1 MRCARLCRRG
11 IGLGIGVGREGLRRL
26 NAAYCLLVCLLSVLA
41 GTTVPSLAESRPK
54 AFGVTVV
61 DGMSIRQV
69 GDATH
74 VRLRMT
80 RHLVPTIFTLPNPY
94 RVILDLPN
102 ATFRLPA
109 SAGRQGK
116 GLVSAYRYGLLTPL
130 SARMVIDTAGAFA
143 ISTVRIVDSTDDR
156 ADLFIELKAI
166 PHSQFRRQGRQ
177 TQRPAGS
184 DLRKA
189 QFDVGPSGPGRQP
202 VIVIDPGHGGPD
214 PGAVGGRN
222 TYEKGIAL
230 AVGKALRRSLT
241 ARRRYKVVMTRTRDI
256 FVSLEDRV
264 RLSRAVGASLFLSLH
279 ADATE
284 RAAEEVRGA
293 SIYTLSSRASDAE
306 AHRFAKNEN
315 ASDVLAG
322 FPIISDASAG
332 SVETILID
340 LLKRETE
347 RFSRRFREDLVKSM
361 GRVAVLS
368 HDPRRA
374 AAFVVLKQTEI
385 PSVLIE
391 LGYISNPRDERE
403 MLNPTW
409 QNKVAEAIARA
420 VDIYFGQ
427 TVSGRQ

>member
-1 MRCARLCRRG
+1 MRCARLCQRG
-11 IGLGIGVGREGLRRL
+11 IGLASGVRWTALRRVH
-26 NAAYCLLVCLLSVLA
+26 ASYCLWVCLLSFWAASTL
-41 GTTVPSLAESRPK
+41 PLSAESQPK
-54 AFGVTVV
+54 AFGVTIV
-61 DGMSIRQV
+61 DGISIREV
-69 GDATH
+69 DDTTH
-74 VRLRMT
+74 VRLRMS

-130 SARMVIDTAGAFA
+130 SARMVIDTTDAFTISA
-143 ISTVRIVDSTDDR
+143 IRIIDGTDDR
-156 ADLFIELKAI
+156 AELLIELKAI
-166 PHSQFRRQGRQ
+166 PRSEFRLQGRQ
-177 TQRPAGS
+177 TERPAAA

-189 QFDVGPSGPGRQP
+189 QFDVGPRGPGRKP

-222 TYEKGIAL
+222 TYEKIIAL
-230 AVGKALRRSLT
+230 AVGKALRKSLR
-241 ARRRYKVVMTRTRDI
+241 ARGRYKVVMTRTRDI

-293 SIYTLSSRASDAE
+293 SVYTLSTRASNAE

-347 RFSRRFREDLVKSM
+347 RFSRRFREHLVKSM

-368 HDPRRA
+368 RDPRRA
-374 AAFVVLKQTEI
+374 GAFVVLKQTEI

-403 MLNPTW
+403 MLNPAW
-409 QNKVAEAIARA
+409 QNKVAESVARA
-420 VDIYFGQ
+420 VDVYFGQ
-427 TVSGRQ
+427 TVGSRP